1 MSRSSLHLEIC
12 IVLCIGCLSNSTLT
26 HGSPSIRIS
35 CASRQFF
42 FFPQNADSV
51 TVVALQMSHRSAMPH
66 MEEVPYNSEEY
77 GTYNPSFSFQEKP
90 VMFSLQDLTPC
101 QEPAPTRSAADTSFT
116 PAQPAC
122 SPVIPNNNVST
133 PTKSTSSSPTSHP
146 ATVDVSPPP
155 TTITQDAAPH
165 EGHPASP
172 TEATPNSTEALPSI
186 SPSPTTNDVTN
197 TPPLTCLDQQTTQTA
212 TNDVASPSSQSS
224 IPCSQT
230 RVASAEIDKPFCK
243 PRVKTPPYSPLLPSP
258 LPKQMAT
265 PSTTL
270 DNAPLKAV
278 LVHTDTSP
286 IDTPLTT
293 PKRIS
298 LTLSTEIAVLSTSLD
313 QTDQSE
319 NPGGA
324 ADAASPPQDRRPS
337 TNSGNT
343 QDGHEAGDADDAG
356 FLGDEDAN
364 KNSEDELDPEEEE
377 LLRVLSRCNPIFLT
391 FSK

>member
-1 MSRSSLHLEIC
+1 
-12 IVLCIGCLSNSTLT
+12 
-26 HGSPSIRIS
+26 
-35 CASRQFF
+35 
-42 FFPQNADSV
+42 
-51 TVVALQMSHRSAMPH
+51 

-77 GTYNPSFSFQEKP
+77 GTYNPSFSFPEKP
-90 VMFSLQDLTPC
+90 GMFSLQDLSPC

-116 PAQPAC
+116 SVQPLC

-133 PTKSTSSSPTSHP
+133 PTKSSSSSPTSHP
-146 ATVDVSPPP
+146 ATVDVGP
-155 TTITQDAAPH
+155 TPTTQDAAPR
-165 EGHPASP
+165 EENPASP
-172 TEATPNSTEALPSI
+172 TDTTPNSTKALPNT
-186 SPSPTTNDVTN
+186 SPSPTTDDVTD
-197 TPPLTCLDQQTTQTA
+197 TPPLTHLDQQTNPTT
-212 TNDVASPSSQSS
+212 TNEVTSPSSQSS

-243 PRVKTPPYSPLLPSP
+243 TRVKTPPYSPLLPSP

-270 DNAPLKAV
+270 DNAPLKAM
-278 LVHTDTSP
+278 LVHIDTPP
-286 IDTPLTT
+286 IDIPLTT
-293 PKRIS
+293 PNRIS
-298 LTLSTEIAVLSTSLD
+298 GTLSTEVAVLATSLD

-319 NPGGA
+319 NPAGA
-324 ADAASPPQDRRPS
+324 ADAASPSQDRRPS

-343 QDGHEAGDADDAG
+343 QDGREAGDADDDG

-364 KNSEDELDPEEEE
+364 KNSEDELDPEDEE